1 MSGHLRVFIGTPR
14 PGARGLLYDCHM
26 NTADGLTIVTG
37 TIQPLYDTAR
47 VLAAKGVKGE
57 LELWDA
63 QSCFPRMRGNIER
76 LARLTVCDTQEGIF
90 LRRFSELPA
99 GEGVEIS
106 TPCEVAA

>member
-26 NTADGLTIVTG
+26 NTVDGLTIVAG
-37 TIQPLYDTAR
+37 TIQPLFDTAR
-47 VLAAKGVKGE
+47 ALAAKGVKGE

-63 QSCFPRMRGNIER
+63 QRPFPRMRGDIER
-76 LARLTVCDTQEGIF
+76 MARMTVCDTQDGIF

-99 GEGVEIS
+99 AEDVGIP